1 MRNRR
6 LMESG
11 TRKCESLMSGA
22 RKLGLVESGS
32 RECKLTETW
41 AGKRKR
47 GRPKGSKNR
56 VVSERRV
63 EFEYQEEDTRDH
75 MMDEIDNGEAKRL
88 KLEGSLF
95 KQNSKN
101 RGNQVKEAAQVLKV
115 RLNDNGNSQL
125 RVHCRVNA
133 FGKLC
138 KSFDERRKKW
148 VRQMGFGG
156 LLFLMD
162 SWLPMNLCYWL
173 MTRMDPFNQLFI
185 SPDGHEYK
193 LSKDQV
199 RWILGIPKGSK
210 VVPRKVTS
218 TEMRSKVSDIER
230 KFGKEWELKRIKSGR
245 VNKLKGIVIEGALLE
260 KAKGSWE
267 EEDEEEFKTL
277 FLILAL
283 HMILCPPL
291 SSVLDNDLLPAL
303 SCAKQAWNYDWCGLV
318 LEKLFDSAYKFGNK
332 FYADG
337 FAKGCG
343 GCSIFLA
350 IFYLDRLHRDPVMW
364 GKWPRI
370 KAWTKEEM
378 VKAEMEDRVLKGDFG
393 NTGCIDVAYGEE
405 HPWEAKDMDDLT
417 SFPEEGLGLIIR
429 SQRPQEEEASLEL
442 NYVGYNREK
451 RTSEMN
457 PMLCKLVRDKQEESL
472 LASVPN
478 KLAQTTEDPI
488 LSMVVKGGQFSQ
500 SGGNSRDDDA
510 QEEVSQPQKSP
521 TLSLIDHGKHSS
533 CCVLSFFNADVRS
546 IEGEQQSEDSEE
558 DGNRDGRNIP
568 LAKEVLEGTKCI
580 VMMQPLGGNITPS
593 TPVEVTNTSHNLDGS
608 TDHSI
613 KGAPSC
619 LASLCTVDADL
630 DNPGIIKDDE
640 ASENFNPFE
649 VVSSELECRISKL
662 ESVFSRKKAA
672 MSKFKQGLGRNL
684 CVIKG
689 I

>member
-1 MRNRR
+1 METDSRNHG

-11 TRKCESLMSGA
+11 TRKCESSMSGA
-22 RKLGLVESGS
+22 TKLGLMESGT
-32 RECKLTETW
+32 EKCKLIGS
-41 AGKRKR
+41 GKRKR
-47 GRPKGSKNR
+47 GRPRGSKNR
-56 VVSERRV
+56 VFSEKRF
-63 EFEYQEEDTRDH
+63 EFEYQQEDTRDH
-75 MMDEIDNGEAKRL
+75 MMDE
-88 KLEGSLF
+88 
-95 KQNSKN
+95 QNSKS
-101 RGNQVKEAAQVLKV
+101 RGDQVKEAAQVLKV
-115 RLNDNGNSQL
+115 RLKDYGNSHL
-125 RVHCRVNA
+125 RVHCHVKA
-133 FGKLC
+133 FGKIC

-173 MTRMDPFNQLFI
+173 MTRMDPINQLLI
-185 SPDGHEYK
+185 APDGHEYK
-193 LSKDQV
+193 LFKDQV
-199 RWILGIPKGSK
+199 RWILGIPNGSK
-210 VVPRKVTS
+210 VVPRKVTN

-230 KFGKEWELKRIKSGR
+230 KFGKEWAIKQKMSGR
-245 VNKLKGIVIEGALLE
+245 VNKQKGIVIDGALLE

-267 EEDEEEFKTL
+267 EEDEEDFKTL

-291 SSVLDNDLLPAL
+291 SSHFDNDLMPAL

-318 LEKLFDSAYKFGNK
+318 LEKLLDSGYKFGNK

-405 HPWEAKDMDDLT
+405 HPWEAKEDDLP
-417 SFPEEGLGLIIR
+417 SFAEEGLGPIR
-429 SQRPQEEEASLEL
+429 SQWTQEEEASLERS
-442 NYVGYNREK
+442 YVGYNREK
-451 RTSEMN
+451 LTSEMN
-457 PMLCKLVRDKQEESL
+457 PVLCKLVRDKIEGSL

-488 LSMVVKGGQFSQ
+488 LSMVVKGGQPSQ
-500 SGGNSRDDDA
+500 SGGNSMDDDA
-510 QEEVSQPQKSP
+510 REEVSQPQKGP

-533 CCVLSFFNADVRS
+533 CCAISLFNADVRP
-546 IEGEQQSEDSEE
+546 IEEGKQSEDYEE
-558 DGNRDGRNIP
+558 DSNRDGRIIP
-568 LAKEVLEGTKCI
+568 LAKEVLEITKCAM
-580 VMMQPLGGNITPS
+580 VMEPMGGSGGNIMPSPTPF
-593 TPVEVTNTSHNLDGS
+593 EVTITSHNLDGS
-608 TDHSI
+608 ADHNI

-619 LASLCTVDADL
+619 LASSCNVDVDLVNGSL
-630 DNPGIIKDDE
+630 DNPVIIKDDE
-640 ASENFNPFE
+640 ASEKKHCDFDPFE
-649 VVSSELECRISKL
+649 VVSFELECRISKL
-662 ESVFSRKKAA
+662 ESDISGMKAAKSGFKARSRKGFA
-672 MSKFKQGLGRNL
+672 RH
-684 CVIKG
+684 
-689 I
+689 